1 MARIEGAK
9 KLGLMVRT
17 VHWFVR
23 RKLGKVTTPMLITSH
38 HPTLFIAYARFEH
51 AFAKSHLV
59 DPRVKLLAQVRTGTL
74 VGCPF

>member
-1 MARIEGAK
+1 MARIAGAK

-38 HPTLFIAYARFEH
+38 HPKLFMAYARFEQ
-51 AFAKSHLV
+51 AFQGSHRV
-59 DPRVKLLAQVRTGTL
+59 DARVKLLAQVRTGTL
-74 VGCPF
+74 IGCPF